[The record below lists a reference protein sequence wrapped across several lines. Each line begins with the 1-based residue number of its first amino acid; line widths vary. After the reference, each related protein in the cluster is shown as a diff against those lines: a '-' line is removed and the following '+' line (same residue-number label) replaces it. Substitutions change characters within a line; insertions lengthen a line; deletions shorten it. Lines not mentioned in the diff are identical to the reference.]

1 MGSPEEGAAGSG
13 DRKKNRERASVV
25 REQELGGVEIEAEGS
40 PEVRSPGSGSKMMS
54 GISTLGPMHAGGN
67 GNSRGER
74 AAEGSFVEGEGGGL
88 ETEERGGEPTVGMRS
103 HRQEET

>member
-1 MGSPEEGAAGSG
+1 M
-13 DRKKNRERASVV
+13 R
-25 REQELGGVEIEAEGS
+25 
-40 PEVRSPGSGSKMMS
+40 
-54 GISTLGPMHAGGN
+54 AGGN
-67 GNSRGER
+67 GNQEER